1 MHSSTT
7 LNTTTTDTAPS
18 SRLSAFCDRALE
30 AGWLLGV
37 TITPVFFNVFS
48 SRVFEPDKLTTLR
61 VLATVMAVLWLVRL
75 FEEIMRGQKPLRFS
89 WRTPMVLP
97 ALATMAI
104 YLISSVFSLV
114 PYTSFVGS
122 YQRLQGTYTLFGYL
136 VLFFALLTSLRTRA
150 QLTRLITVLI
160 LNSLP
165 VSLYGIIQHNSLD
178 PLPWAGDVKTRVA
191 SNMGNAIFVA
201 AYLIMV
207 VPLTAVRIIQSFND
221 ILSRE
226 EARVSDILRASGYI
240 FIIAVQLLTTWYSQS
255 RGPWLGIV
263 AAVVLFP
270 YLALIMLQRRTLAE
284 NQKPPQ
290 AWRDILKGVGFGLGL
305 LVIAG
310 GLAGLAV
317 LVLKGKTGAYAG
329 GGLAALVFGGAW
341 LYCIVERKGW
351 RWLWIGWGTVG
362 LAAAT
367 GLLLVNIP
375 GPLQTQVRKVQELRR
390 LTTITELQTGTGKVR
405 GLIWQGAV
413 DLIVPHEPIRF
424 PDGSEDRFNA
434 IRPLVGYGPESM
446 YVAYNSFYPPE
457 LGHYESRTASPDR
470 SHNETLDSII
480 VTGVLGLAVYLF
492 TFVGFFYWGLKWLG
506 LFKTRKQLWVY
517 LGLMTVI
524 AVIFFV
530 IAWQLEG
537 AYLFAVA
544 IPLGV
549 LVGTM
554 VYVTVEAFR
563 MQFATH
569 ATDITTD
576 TSTEGK
582 KAPTLKTMH
591 PHTLLIIGLLAGVI
605 AHFVEINFG
614 IAIAATRTTFWAFAG
629 LLVVLGLEWVPG
641 ISPLADDTAQKP
653 LSKAQSR
660 RRRRTRT
667 RRSQGGI
674 PAWLA
679 AVLALSFIATF
690 LLGTLAFDFIN
701 NPERLTNAGEIFA
714 NSLTMKYTP
723 EKTNA
728 YGALMIFLF
737 TWVLFGVVGLSEFD
751 REGLFNEE
759 RGTRWSTAIVVYAIV
774 SLLGMLIFGS
784 ILATHQANLTAT
796 GVDQTSLENLIRD
809 IVNIADQLAS
819 VVARYYGLIFT
830 LMALIGLVLLWE
842 DPLPREWGQV
852 WSPLIFIVLLTLSI
866 VLLITPGGYNLIRAD
881 IIYKQ
886 GGVFANANTANEK
899 QIGIAHYEK
908 ALAYAPREDYYN
920 LFLGKTYLEL
930 AQGLPADTDVTQR
943 ELVFR
948 KTEEILNH
956 ARTINPL
963 NTDHSANLA
972 RFYKSWAA
980 RIANDMRAEG
990 LTAAQQTAL
999 ANQYDRLLQQSEE
1012 NYKIAL
1018 TLSPNNPI
1026 IWNELAQLY
1035 AIDFGD
1041 DLKFRETISKSLE
1054 VDDRFEQT
1062 WMLLGDMRSSQGD
1075 LAGAV
1080 EAYQTS
1086 LEIRNNCTVRRVLG
1100 TLQAQQNLW
1109 DEAATSLQEAVE
1121 KCSTSGELWDIYRVL
1136 AIAYANLGQVDT
1148 ALQTAALSL
1157 QAAPEA
1163 QKEAIEQL
1171 IAQLQGQLPAETP

>member
-1 MHSSTT
+1 
-7 LNTTTTDTAPS
+7 
-18 SRLSAFCDRALE
+18 
-30 AGWLLGV
+30 
-37 TITPVFFNVFS
+37 
-48 SRVFEPDKLTTLR
+48 
-61 VLATVMAVLWLVRL
+61 
-75 FEEIMRGQKPLRFS
+75 
-89 WRTPMVLP
+89 
-97 ALATMAI
+97 
-104 YLISSVFSLV
+104 
-114 PYTSFVGS
+114 
-122 YQRLQGTYTLFGYL
+122 
-136 VLFFALLTSLRTRA
+136 
-150 QLTRLITVLI
+150 
-160 LNSLP
+160 
-165 VSLYGIIQHNSLD
+165 
-178 PLPWAGDVKTRVA
+178 
-191 SNMGNAIFVA
+191 
-201 AYLIMV
+201 
-207 VPLTAVRIIQSFND
+207 
-221 ILSRE
+221 
-226 EARVSDILRASGYI
+226 
-240 FIIAVQLLTTWYSQS
+240 
-255 RGPWLGIV
+255 
-263 AAVVLFP
+263 
-270 YLALIMLQRRTLAE
+270 
-284 NQKPPQ
+284 
-290 AWRDILKGVGFGLGL
+290 
-305 LVIAG
+305 
-310 GLAGLAV
+310 
-317 LVLKGKTGAYAG
+317 
-329 GGLAALVFGGAW
+329 
-341 LYCIVERKGW
+341 
-351 RWLWIGWGTVG
+351 
-362 LAAAT
+362 
-367 GLLLVNIP
+367 
-375 GPLQTQVRKVQELRR
+375 
-390 LTTITELQTGTGKVR
+390 
-405 GLIWQGAV
+405 
-413 DLIVPHEPIRF
+413 
-424 PDGSEDRFNA
+424 
-434 IRPLVGYGPESM
+434 
-446 YVAYNSFYPPE
+446 
-457 LGHYESRTASPDR
+457 
-470 SHNETLDSII
+470 
-480 VTGVLGLAVYLF
+480 
-492 TFVGFFYWGLKWLG
+492 
-506 LFKTRKQLWVY
+506 
-517 LGLMTVI
+517 
-524 AVIFFV
+524 
-530 IAWQLEG
+530 
-537 AYLFAVA
+537 
-544 IPLGV
+544 
-549 LVGTM
+549 
-554 VYVTVEAFR
+554 
-563 MQFATH
+563 
-569 ATDITTD
+569 
-576 TSTEGK
+576 
-582 KAPTLKTMH
+582 
-591 PHTLLIIGLLAGVI
+591 
-605 AHFVEINFG
+605 
-614 IAIAATRTTFWAFAG
+614 
-629 LLVVLGLEWVPG
+629 
-641 ISPLADDTAQKP
+641 
-653 LSKAQSR
+653 
-660 RRRRTRT
+660 
-667 RRSQGGI
+667 
-674 PAWLA
+674 
-679 AVLALSFIATF
+679 
-690 LLGTLAFDFIN
+690 
-701 NPERLTNAGEIFA
+701 
-714 NSLTMKYTP
+714 
-723 EKTNA
+723 
-728 YGALMIFLF
+728 
-737 TWVLFGVVGLSEFD
+737 
-751 REGLFNEE
+751 
-759 RGTRWSTAIVVYAIV
+759 
-774 SLLGMLIFGS
+774 MLIFGS